1 MKWQFCN
8 RLFVYKRNFHFVYLI
23 TFYWLTE
30 IIMLLKIRNG
40 PLKSFIFFIIKT
52 LKIQFVLAIR
62 KADFGII

>member
-1 MKWQFCN
+1 
-8 RLFVYKRNFHFVYLI
+8 
-23 TFYWLTE
+23 
-30 IIMLLKIRNG
+30 MLLKIRNG